1 MILLQV
7 GPIPPAVSMAELR
20 EPVALEG
27 GPFAVWLKTN
37 ITDGGAVFAGSL
49 NTPSQLQFDREL
61 GAMIRGDYAAEK
73 SSEAY
78 YEGQPPYGDAVL
90 RVRRDVDGE
99 VYFKWTGMAEQ
110 PATTNSLGKDPVTFT
125 HLLAYNSTGAP
136 GNLDGFAD
144 ATHAL
149 TLLRIDSGNLTPVE
163 IADIEME
170 LFGVTL

>member
-1 MILLQV
+1 MNLIQV
-7 GPIPPAVSMAELR
+7 GPIPTTIKSAELR
-20 EPVALEG
+20 EPIDIG
-27 GPFAVWLKTN
+27 GGSFCAWLWTP
-37 ITDGGAVFAGSL
+37 IVDGGCVFIGNINSPAFI
-49 NTPSQLQFDREL
+49 QFDREL
-61 GAMIRGDYAAEK
+61 GAMVRGDLAAEK
-73 SSEAY
+73 SSEAF
-78 YEGQPPYGDAVL
+78 YEGQPPFGDAIL
-90 RVRRDVDGE
+90 RVRRDDDGE
-99 VYFKWTGMAEQ
+99 VYFAWTGMAEQ